1 MATAPVTGSRLEAQG
16 SGPPPA
22 ARIRRRVR
30 LAAWLAAVAV
40 AAPAGAQPPP
50 ATTTLARAVQAHYQ
64 QVRDFTADFEQ
75 AYVGG
80 ALKRRTVEKGTV
92 AIRKPGRMR
101 WDYVSPEKKQF
112 VSDGTRMYFYVPADR
127 QVRVSA
133 MPDAG
138 RVPTPILFLAGRGDL
153 LRDFTYEEV
162 PVPQGVTGA
171 RALRL
176 RPARPE
182 PEYETLTLV
191 VDAASYA
198 FRQLVVVDGQG
209 GTSTFT
215 FSNLRENVGVP
226 DGRFVFTMPKGVDVV
241 TQE

>member
-1 MATAPVTGSRLEAQG
+1 M
-16 SGPPPA
+16 
-22 ARIRRRVR
+22 
-30 LAAWLAAVAV
+30 
-40 AAPAGAQPPP
+40 
-50 ATTTLARAVQAHYQ
+50 
-64 QVRDFTADFEQ
+64 RDFTASFEQ

-101 WDYVSPEKKQF
+101 WDYESPERKLF
-112 VSDGTRMYFYVPADR
+112 IADGTRMYFYVPADK

-133 MPDAG
+133 MPEAG

-153 LRDFTYEEV
+153 LRDFTVEEV
-162 PVPQGVTGA
+162 PAPSGVTGV

-176 RPARPE
+176 RPVRPE

-191 VDAASYA
+191 VDAVSYA
-198 FRQLVVVDGQG
+198 WRQLIVVDGQG

-215 FSNLRENVGVP
+215 FTNLRENVGVP
-226 DGRFVFTMPKGVDVV
+226 DSRFVFTMPKGVDVV